1 MALPTI
7 NKIIPV
13 SIALPV
19 VTQNDRDI
27 MKTLVQESSFVNLK
41 DQDDI
46 KRREAKVLLNK
57 ENRQATF
64 IQIHGNFIKKE
75 ISKPDKEIQPE
86 NTNLTSNLIIKTE
99 VPEPVEEIPPE
110 NTDLMLNSTTKESEQ
125 TLICEYPKIC
135 NATFSTTS
143 NLYLHMQSHGIFICS
158 YSGCKSRFIKQGD
171 YFEHVRYGHSRL
183 DRLHQIL
190 ESKSVFLIWD
200 NLCLICN
207 EVSINNDF
215 DHSRHFYCQF
225 CTYYTCQKKIL
236 NEHLWNKHGYCSRCK
251 STPSSNNIL
260 DKNHDKLHHFECPA
274 GNCDVQNTDEKMILS
289 HVIDT
294 HHIGSA
300 YKTFCMYKNST
311 QTISYTCLRY
321 KSKEPFL
328 NDAKSNCLIC
338 GMDYNEH
345 YKGDLNL
352 HVEHYGCKKC
362 DVYSIDPKMIETH
375 MVEKHFQNQKVVVIP
390 EKITETSIK
399 CLECHEFDTID
410 TSDFINHFN
419 EKHKD
424 INCTFCK
431 DLCKATKRN
440 QKNSSSDMSYW
451 KNHLLDGHSTFH
463 QPIEPV
469 QPRFQLFHENLVS
482 KVPTKKNDF
491 LSVWKCKECN
501 HSIKDSKDFM
511 DHFSKQHRIKCSKIC
526 YLCFAYFSASNQNII
541 SKDIW
546 KNHLI
551 AVHSTGFFKQSLNN
565 FGVNQE
571 IGTSFHSMNKIPCKI
586 CMLFFSKTGIKHH
599 YIIAHKYCRKCD
611 MSFDS
616 NHLEKFN
623 FKNERLIFD
632 HLFNVHGLQCK
643 CELCPYIDISKR
655 GMSYHIA
662 LIHQPLVHAK
672 KLPYHHPIVNYEN
685 KNSYNSDAFEIIRMI
700 LDNVLESIGKDV
712 SEDENDIIPLSMW
725 KKKRKR
731 KRSAEKNQ
739 KICDNL
745 NKTAKCTQVKYENIV
760 SDEEEMLSL
769 AKKKKLKTKHNHT
782 RSHIEM
788 ENQKEKKGQSLDLT
802 LSGTKSLEKKTCVV
816 PGCQIKDFTG
826 FFEFP
831 IDLVA
836 KKLWKNVCG
845 LQEVGL
851 NDQICYSHFK
861 PSVFSLWPFRLNPSA
876 VPELNL
882 PIVKLD
888 K

>member
-1 MALPTI
+1 M
-7 NKIIPV
+7 
-13 SIALPV
+13 PV

-27 MKTLVQESSFVNLK
+27 MKRLEQESSFENPK
-41 DQDDI
+41 YQDDI

-57 ENRQATF
+57 ENKQATF

-75 ISKPDKEIQPE
+75 VSKPVKELLFDTEGTDVIEADLPKEPIIHSRMLDSTEKGNFENDIPLLAIHSVRKDGDVIKKTASPDIEENQDNQMPE
-86 NTNLTSNLIIKTE
+86 NTDLTSNLIKTE
-99 VPEPVEEIPPE
+99 MPELVEETPPE

-125 TLICEYPKIC
+125 TLICEYPRIC
-135 NATFSTTS
+135 NATFSTKS

-207 EVSINNDF
+207 EVSINDEMDF

-225 CTYYTCQKKIL
+225 CTYYTCQKNIL
-236 NEHLWNKHGYCSRCK
+236 IEHLWNKHGYCSRCK

-274 GNCDVQNTDEKMILS
+274 GNCDVQNTDEKIILS
-289 HVIDT
+289 HLIDI

-300 YKTFCMYKNST
+300 YKTFCVYKNST

-338 GMDYNEH
+338 GMDYNEY

-362 DVYSIDPKMIETH
+362 DIYSIDPKMIETH

-419 EKHKD
+419 KKHRD
-424 INCTFCK
+424 VNCTFCK

-451 KNHLLDGHSTFH
+451 KNHLLNVHSTFY
-463 QPIEPV
+463 QPIE
-469 QPRFQLFHENLVS
+469 PRFQLFQENLLS
-482 KVPTKKNDF
+482 REPTKKNDV

-501 HSIKDSKDFM
+501 HIIKDSNDFM
-511 DHFSKQHRIKCSKIC
+511 DHFSKHHGIKCSKIC
-526 YLCFAYFSASNQNII
+526 YLCFAYFSAFNQNI
-541 SKDIW
+541 SKDVW

-571 IGTSFHSMNKIPCKI
+571 IGTTSHSLNKIPCKI
-586 CMLFFSKTGIKHH
+586 CMLHFRYHS
-599 YIIAHKYCRKCD
+599 YI
-611 MSFDS
+611 
-616 NHLEKFN
+616 
-623 FKNERLIFD
+623 
-632 HLFNVHGLQCK
+632 
-643 CELCPYIDISKR
+643 
-655 GMSYHIA
+655 
-662 LIHQPLVHAK
+662 
-672 KLPYHHPIVNYEN
+672 
-685 KNSYNSDAFEIIRMI
+685 
-700 LDNVLESIGKDV
+700 
-712 SEDENDIIPLSMW
+712 
-725 KKKRKR
+725 
-731 KRSAEKNQ
+731 
-739 KICDNL
+739 
-745 NKTAKCTQVKYENIV
+745 T
-760 SDEEEMLSL
+760 
-769 AKKKKLKTKHNHT
+769 
-782 RSHIEM
+782 
-788 ENQKEKKGQSLDLT
+788 
-802 LSGTKSLEKKTCVV
+802 
-816 PGCQIKDFTG
+816 
-826 FFEFP
+826 
-831 IDLVA
+831 
-836 KKLWKNVCG
+836 
-845 LQEVGL
+845 
-851 NDQICYSHFK
+851 
-861 PSVFSLWPFRLNPSA
+861 
-876 VPELNL
+876 
-882 PIVKLD
+882 
-888 K
+888 